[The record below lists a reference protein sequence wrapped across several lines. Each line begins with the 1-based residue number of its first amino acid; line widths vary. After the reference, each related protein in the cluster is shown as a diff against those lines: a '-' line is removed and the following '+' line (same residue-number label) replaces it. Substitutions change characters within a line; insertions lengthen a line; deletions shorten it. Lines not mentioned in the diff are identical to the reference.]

1 MNLSQAKFLT
11 MLEIVNLASGEEQKE
26 RLQELGILVGTQV
39 QLVRKSPFTGPLII
53 QVGTAFVA
61 LRKDDADAI
70 EVVEAA
76 QV

>member
-11 MLEIVNLASGEEQKE
+11 TLEIVNLTSVEEQKE

-39 QLVRKSPFTGPLII
+39 QLVRKSPFAGPLII

-70 EVVEAA
+70 EVIEAS
-76 QV
+76 